1 MSPQEAKE
9 FGLIDKVLEQVP
21 KPGSEDQDASPVT
34 EKSDQ
39 SVIVILAKFACGFLS
54 YKIWKTIKII
64 IFVSQNEIQIV

>member
-34 EKSDQ
+34 EKSD
-39 SVIVILAKFACGFLS
+39 
-54 YKIWKTIKII
+54 
-64 IFVSQNEIQIV
+64 